1 VLVVGDVMLDRYWSG
16 PCERVSPEAPVP
28 VLKVEQREQRPGG
41 AAHVALSSAALGCLV
56 SLAGV
61 TGVDEAAGQLGDALE
76 AAGII
81 NCLEQCEG
89 LQTVTKLRVLS
100 RHQQMIRLD
109 FEQPL
114 PGLDVSPWL
123 RPGALQEFKAV
134 VISDYGKGTLAEAAS
149 LLEAVGKS
157 SIPLLVDPKDG
168 DYVQW
173 RGATLLTPNIS
184 EFEAVVGRCADES
197 ILQRK
202 GQAMITELD
211 LQALLVTRGERGMT
225 LLRPGLDMLHLP
237 ARTQDVYDVTGAGDT
252 VIAVLA
258 SALGA
263 GNTIEQAVALANLA
277 AGLAVGHPGTA
288 VINGPELVDAVH
300 AERGVECGVLGL
312 EQLQTAVDSARKQG
326 QRIVFTNGCFD
337 ILHAGHVACLE
348 QARQRGDRL
357 IVAVNSDASVLRL
370 KGSGRP
376 LNTLSRRMA
385 VLAALEAV
393 DWVIS
398 FDTDTPE
405 ELLVSLRPDLLVKGG
420 DYRLEQVV
428 GRKIVEAYGGE
439 VEVLDLLPGF
449 STSALVDEPDA

>member
-1 VLVVGDVMLDRYWSG
+1 
-16 PCERVSPEAPVP
+16 
-28 VLKVEQREQRPGG
+28 
-41 AAHVALSSAALGCLV
+41 
-56 SLAGV
+56 
-61 TGVDEAAGQLGDALE
+61 
-76 AAGII
+76 
-81 NCLEQCEG
+81 
-89 LQTVTKLRVLS
+89 
-100 RHQQMIRLD
+100 MIRLD

-168 DYVQW
+168 DYAQW